1 MNLICLSIDKCNI
14 ISFHRKCTPIIFDYT
29 ISGCPLQRVQCVKYL
44 GVILDSE
51 LTFRIHYNDIIAKA
65 NRQLGFIF
73 KIADEFRD
81 PLCLRSLYCSLVRSI
96 LESNAV
102 IWCPSHANW
111 ITRIEA
117 IQRKFVR
124 YSLRFLPWRDTLNL
138 PPYADRCR
146 LLNIE
151 PLTTRRIV
159 AQAAF
164 IGKLLLGDINCP
176 ALLAQLNT

>member
-1 MNLICLSIDKCNI
+1 MHAGNLRLHH
-14 ISFHRKCTPIIFDYT
+14 FWM
-29 ISGCPLQRVQCVKYL
+29 PLPRVQYVKDL
-44 GVILDSE
+44 GVTLDSE

-111 ITRIEA
+111 IMRIEA

-124 YSLRFLPWRDTLNL
+124 YSLRSLNL

-146 LLNIE
+146 FLSIE
-151 PLTTRRIV
+151 PLATRRIV
-159 AQAAF
+159 AQATF
-164 IGKLLLGDINCP
+164 TGKLLHLRHLSRTWDTVTTTKLPISR
-176 ALLAQLNT
+176 ATES